1 MRTENARRRGAFTVE
16 SSWYEPSS
24 LTCNVGSYS
33 IAFDLRIAA
42 CVLLPR
48 LYYLVDSKVD
58 VRLGTSACRSPS
70 EAPRGHRRRVQPIF
84 HRPSQGMS
92 VHTQRRMAGWIP
104 T

>member
-1 MRTENARRRGAFTVE
+1 MHGAAARLPSKAHGRRFR
-16 SSWYEPSS
+16 

-58 VRLGTSACRSPS
+58 VRFGTSACRSPS
-70 EAPRGHRRRVQPIF
+70 EATGGHRRRVQSIF
-84 HRPSQGMS
+84 HRSSQGMS
-92 VHTQRRMAGWIP
+92 VHTQRRMAEWIP